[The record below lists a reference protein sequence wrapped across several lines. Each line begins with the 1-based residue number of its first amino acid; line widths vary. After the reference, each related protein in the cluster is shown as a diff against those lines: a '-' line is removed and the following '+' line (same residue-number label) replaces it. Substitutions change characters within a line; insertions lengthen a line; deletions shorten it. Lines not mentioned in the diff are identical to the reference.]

1 MIPREPILKYQFK
14 DGELS
19 GKIHI
24 YIFPKHSCW
33 VKGKIWFNLHNTIK
47 D

>member
-19 GKIHI
+19 GKKNIFI
-24 YIFPKHSCW
+24 YIDF
-33 VKGKIWFNLHNTIK
+33 
-47 D
+47 